1 VLNWKKEEHIQ
12 TSTTITKRNKDI
24 YIYIYKNEDEV
35 NNKIGNLKND
45 I

>member
-1 VLNWKKEEHIQ
+1 VLNWKKEEHVQ

-24 YIYIYKNEDEV
+24 YKNKDEV
-35 NNKIGNLKND
+35 NNKIGNNLKND